1 MLHAAEVE
9 TLNAVRAQLVT
20 NQQTYLQVLENSRS
34 SWNGQREMLEND
46 LNEKCRRCAE
56 LEKQVELLQQHIVNI
71 NVRLAEEISLR
82 LFNFVLKF

>member
-20 NQQTYLQVLENSRS
+20 NQQTYLQDLENSRS

>member
-20 NQQTYLQVLENSRS
+20 NQQTYLQDLENSRS

-46 LNEKCRRCAE
+46 LNEK
-56 LEKQVELLQQHIVNI
+56 
-71 NVRLAEEISLR
+71 
-82 LFNFVLKF
+82 F

>member
-20 NQQTYLQVLENSRS
+20 NQQTYLQDLENSRS

-46 LNEKCRRCAE
+46 LNEKCRRCSE
-56 LEKQVELLQQHIVNI
+56 LEKQVESLQQHIVNI